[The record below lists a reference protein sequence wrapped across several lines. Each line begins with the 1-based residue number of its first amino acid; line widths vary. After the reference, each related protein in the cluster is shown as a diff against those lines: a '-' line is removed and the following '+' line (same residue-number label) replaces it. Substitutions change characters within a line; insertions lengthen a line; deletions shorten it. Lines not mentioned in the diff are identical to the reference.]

1 MVDVD
6 RRMTGLNPGHVA
18 GLRRLSARAAAG
30 PPTPTTAAK
39 STLPV
44 RNGLLSFSSLADN
57 VISHLKSSGFQVQPG
72 LSESEFARAEA
83 EFGFVFPPDLRAIL
97 SAGLPVGP
105 GFPDW
110 RAAGARLGLKAS
122 LDLPIAAISF
132 QIARNTLWSKSW
144 GLRPSDPEKA
154 LRVARTALKR
164 APLLIPIFNH
174 CYIPC
179 NPCLAGNP
187 IFYVDENRIFCC
199 GLDLSDFFERESLFR
214 KSETDPYIL
223 KKQRSVS
230 EKSAGSSSNFSRRSL
245 DTGFG
250 SGTKTPRWVEFW
262 SDAAVDR
269 RRRNSNS
276 SSSSCSSPER
286 FFDMPSR
293 SEIPKWVDEYIDQI
307 GSALRHGGWSD
318 TDISEMVSVSASGF
332 FEGEMVMLDNQA
344 VLDALLLKADRFSDS
359 LRKAGWSSEEVS
371 EALGFN
377 FRPEKERKPAKKL
390 SPELV
395 EKIGKLAES
404 VSRRQWLKDTVLMG
418 PEQERAFSWMGTIFR
433 ENFSESKVGFVMVK
447 TLGLRWS
454 LGVWEEWQV

>member
-6 RRMTGLNPGHVA
+6 RRMTGLNPAHVA
-18 GLRRLSARAAAG
+18 GLRRLSARAAAA
-30 PPTPTTAAK
+30 PSTTTTTTTT
-39 STLPV
+39 SLPV
-44 RNGLLSFSSLADN
+44 RNGLLSFSSLAEK
-57 VISHLKSSGFQVQPG
+57 VITHLRNSGIQVQPG

-83 EFGFVFPPDLRAIL
+83 EFGFAFPPDLKAVL

-110 RAAGARLGLKAS
+110 RALGARLHLRAS

-144 GLRPSDPEKA
+144 GPRPSDPEKA
-154 LRVARTALKR
+154 LRVARNALKR

-179 NPCLAGNP
+179 NPSLAGNP
-187 IFYVDENRIFCC
+187 IFFVDENRIFCC

-214 KSETDPYIL
+214 SSESDPRVL

-245 DTGFG
+245 DSGFG
-250 SGTKTPRWVEFW
+250 SGARTPRWVEFW

-269 RRRNSNS
+269 RRRNSS
-276 SSSSCSSPER
+276 SSSNSSPER
-286 FFDMPSR
+286 FFDMPR
-293 SEIPKWVDEYIDQI
+293 SEIPKWVDEYVEQI
-307 GSALRHGGWSD
+307 GSVMRNGGWSES
-318 TDISEMVSVSASGF
+318 DISEIVEVSASGF
-332 FEGEMVMLDNQA
+332 FEGEMVLVDNQA
-344 VLDALLLKADRFSDS
+344 VLDALLLKADRFSNS

-371 EALGFN
+371 DALGFD
-377 FRPEKERKPAKKL
+377 FRPEKGKKPVKKL

-395 EKIGKLAES
+395 ERIGKMAES
-404 VSRRQWLKDTVLMG
+404 VSR
-418 PEQERAFSWMGTIFR
+418 S
-433 ENFSESKVGFVMVK
+433 
-447 TLGLRWS
+447 
-454 LGVWEEWQV
+454 